1 MLFADKKTN
10 IFLTLSLIA
19 AIFCTAASAQAD
31 GDSKKSMTGI
41 WFTASPASWI
51 VQTEVGAYSGATR
64 MRWELEEDANGMISG
79 FNIWY
84 SPSVSGGPGT
94 RGAMCMV
101 GARDG
106 SRVVITE
113 SSVEDLLLPT
123 FEFTCTHRKGRH
135 ARCLGAGFSDQP
147 PVALRGGMT
156 RVKDPA
162 ERDTNLPGWVI
173 GEVRDFCS
181 GLSPHMPTVVEP
193 YN

>member
-1 MLFADKKTN
+1 
-10 IFLTLSLIA
+10 
-19 AIFCTAASAQAD
+19 
-31 GDSKKSMTGI
+31 
-41 WFTASPASWI
+41 
-51 VQTEVGAYSGATR
+51 

-113 SSVEDLLLPT
+113 SSVQDRLLPT

-181 GLSPHMPTVVEP
+181 GLSPHIPTVVEP